1 MWLIRNL
8 LKLKAGSLRK
18 SIIYNTSIYWWE
30 KNVKDNV
37 RILVGIDGSTNS
49 KRALVEAVSCAKN
62 FSGFVKVITVYK
74 RGMAENAQELLEE
87 AKQYLEE
94 KGVDYTTEAI
104 LGSNPAR
111 ALRTTSEHENFDL
124 IVVGSRGWGS
134 KASILLGS
142 VSRQVVAN
150 AECNVLVVK
159 K

>member
-1 MWLIRNL
+1 M
-8 LKLKAGSLRK
+8 
-18 SIIYNTSIYWWE
+18 
-30 KNVKDNV
+30 KDKV
-37 RILVGIDGSTNS
+37 RILVGVDGSSNS

-62 FSGFVKVITVYK
+62 FAGSVKVITVYK
-74 RGMAENAQELLEE
+74 RGMAEKAEEILQE

-94 KGVDYTTEAI
+94 KKVEYTTSAI

-111 ALRTTSEHENFDL
+111 ALQTTAEHENFDL

>member
-1 MWLIRNL
+1 
-8 LKLKAGSLRK
+8 LRK
-18 SIIYNTSIYWWE
+18 SIIFNSSLIIVG
-30 KNVKDNV
+30 KKVKDKV
-37 RILVGIDGSTNS
+37 RILVGVDGSSSS

-62 FSGFVKVITVYK
+62 LSGFVKVIMVHK
-74 RGMAENAQELLEE
+74 RSIVEKAEKVLEE

-94 KGVDYTTEAI
+94 KGVEHAAKAI

-111 ALRTTSEHENFDL
+111 ALITTSEHEDFDL

-142 VSRQVVAN
+142 VSRQVVAD

>member
-1 MWLIRNL
+1 MCV
-8 LKLKAGSLRK
+8 
-18 SIIYNTSIYWWE
+18 TE
-30 KNVKDNV
+30 KRYYLEYINMSVGKKVKDNV
-37 RILVGIDGSTNS
+37 RILVGIDGSANS
-49 KRALVEAVSCAKN
+49 KRALIEAVSCAKN
-62 FSGFVKVITVYK
+62 LAGYVKVITVYK
-74 RGMAENAQELLEE
+74 RGMAEKAEEVLEE

-94 KGVDYTTEAI
+94 KGIEFTTSAI

-111 ALRTTSEHENFDL
+111 ALRTTAEQENFDL

-150 AECNVLVVK
+150 AECNILVVK

>member
-1 MWLIRNL
+1 MED
-8 LKLKAGSLRK
+8 K
-18 SIIYNTSIYWWE
+18 
-30 KNVKDNV
+30 V
-37 RILVGIDGSTNS
+37 RILVGIDGSSNS
-49 KRALVEAVSCAKN
+49 KRALVEAVTIAKN
-62 FSGFVKVITVYK
+62 FSGSVKVITVYK
-74 RGMAENAQELLEE
+74 RRMEKKAEEIIEE

-94 KGVDYTTEAI
+94 KNIEYTTSTI

-111 ALRTTSEHENFDL
+111 ALETTAEHENFDL

>member
-1 MWLIRNL
+1 
-8 LKLKAGSLRK
+8 
-18 SIIYNTSIYWWE
+18 
-30 KNVKDNV
+30 VKDKV
-37 RILVGIDGSTNS
+37 RILVGVDGSSNS
-49 KRALVEAVSCAKN
+49 KRALVTAVTIAKC
-62 FSGFVKVITVYK
+62 FSGSVKVITVYK
-74 RGMAENAQELLEE
+74 RGMAEKAKEIMEE

-94 KGVDYTTEAI
+94 KKVEYSTSAI

-111 ALRTTSEHENFDL
+111 ALRTIAEHENFDL

-134 KASILLGS
+134 TASILLGS

>member
-1 MWLIRNL
+1 MTD
-8 LKLKAGSLRK
+8 K
-18 SIIYNTSIYWWE
+18 
-30 KNVKDNV
+30 V
-37 RILVGIDGSTNS
+37 RILVGIDGSNNS

-62 FSGFVKVITVYK
+62 FSGFVKVIMIHK
-74 RGMAENAQELLEE
+74 RGMAEKAEKVLEE

-94 KGVDYTTEAI
+94 KGVEHSTTAI

-111 ALRTTSEHENFDL
+111 ALRTTSENENFDL

>member
-1 MWLIRNL
+1 VG
-8 LKLKAGSLRK
+8 K
-18 SIIYNTSIYWWE
+18 T
-30 KNVKDNV
+30 VKDKV
-37 RILVGIDGSTNS
+37 RILVGVDGSNNS

-62 FSGFVKVITVYK
+62 FSGSVKVITVYK
-74 RGMAENAQELLEE
+74 RGMAEKAEEILEE

-94 KGVDYTTEAI
+94 KKVEYTTSAI

-111 ALRTTSEHENFDL
+111 ALRTTAEHEDFDL

>member
-1 MWLIRNL
+1 M
-8 LKLKAGSLRK
+8 
-18 SIIYNTSIYWWE
+18 
-30 KNVKDNV
+30 KDKV
-37 RILVGIDGSTNS
+37 RILVGVDGSVNS
-49 KRALVEAVSCAKN
+49 KRALVEAVSCAKS

-74 RGMAENAQELLEE
+74 RGMGEKAEEVLEE

-94 KGVDYTTEAI
+94 KGVEYTTTAI

-111 ALRTTSEHENFDL
+111 ALRTTAEHENFDI

>member
-1 MWLIRNL
+1 M
-8 LKLKAGSLRK
+8 
-18 SIIYNTSIYWWE
+18 
-30 KNVKDNV
+30 KDKV
-37 RILVGIDGSTNS
+37 RILVGVDGSSNS
-49 KRALVEAVSCAKN
+49 KRALIEAVSCAEN
-62 FSGFVKVITVYK
+62 FSGSVKVITVYK
-74 RGMAENAQELLEE
+74 RGMAEKAEEVLEE
-87 AKQYLEE
+87 AKQYMEE
-94 KGVDYTTEAI
+94 KGVEYTTSAI

-111 ALRTTSEHENFDL
+111 ALRTTAEHENFDL

>member
-1 MWLIRNL
+1 
-8 LKLKAGSLRK
+8 
-18 SIIYNTSIYWWE
+18 
-30 KNVKDNV
+30 VKDKV
-37 RILVGIDGSTNS
+37 RILVGVDGSNSS

-62 FSGFVKVITVYK
+62 FSGSVKVITIYK
-74 RGMAENAQELLEE
+74 RGMAEKAEEVLKE

-94 KGVDYTTEAI
+94 KGVEYYTVAI

-111 ALRTTSEHENFDL
+111 ALKTTAEHENFDL
-124 IVVGSRGWGS
+124 IVVGNRGWGS

>member
-1 MWLIRNL
+1 V
-8 LKLKAGSLRK
+8 G
-18 SIIYNTSIYWWE
+18 
-30 KNVKDNV
+30 KNVKDEV
-37 RILVGIDGSTNS
+37 RILVGVDGSSNS
-49 KRALVEAVSCAKN
+49 KRALVEAVSCAKT
-62 FSGFVKVITVYK
+62 FSGFVKVIMVYK
-74 RGMAENAQELLEE
+74 RGMAEKAEEVLEE

-94 KGVDYTTEAI
+94 KGVKYSTSAI

-111 ALRTTSEHENFDL
+111 ALQTTAEHENFDF

>member
-1 MWLIRNL
+1 M
-8 LKLKAGSLRK
+8 
-18 SIIYNTSIYWWE
+18 
-30 KNVKDNV
+30 KDKV
-37 RILVGIDGSTNS
+37 RILVGVDGSSNS

-62 FSGFVKVITVYK
+62 FAGSVKVITVYK
-74 RGMAENAQELLEE
+74 RGMAEKAEEILQE

-94 KGVDYTTEAI
+94 KKVEYTTSAI

-111 ALRTTSEHENFDL
+111 ALQTTAEHEIFDL